1 MNEIMRNE
9 TELIVS
15 QLYVLRA
22 GLSTISQEKD
32 KAQKVIDSAS
42 KRRDKNLNI
51 AQQKKDKVTKDLKCA
66 KDALDKAIEIK
77 SKNEIVANSV
87 NESSIR
93 QKEFALNMSRIGLLI
108 TCVLELVF
116 LALLIWSILF
126 LAVYFDAF
134 GAKGSW
140 IQKEWLKTLF
150 GWAFGE
156 NGGESTLSAVLFWF
170 APLLSLGFTILG
182 GFLIKKAYGCLSI
195 NKYRVESEISNNKK
209 KHKQKDKAIS
219 NLDIYEQE
227 VTYAKEAV
235 QEKQQQY
242 DIACNDYPKECN
254 EIENTFEDDKQ
265 KALKHIVA
273 GMEMWSALTDTFSKK
288 LDVRDWNN
296 IDLIIYYLETQRAD
310 TIKEA
315 LQLADREKQT
325 ERIEVAMSKATE
337 EITRQIEA
345 GVNYL
350 ENYMG
355 KCTSLL
361 SDHIA
366 NCSSAIIKQVSSLES
381 EMINHNSKIDSIST
395 YLTKLSSQVNMNNAL
410 RKKANVCSAQ
420 LVEDVHQLRM
430 LADANKI

>member
-1 MNEIMRNE
+1 MYFLKYIIIHALRN
-9 TELIVS
+9 
-15 QLYVLRA
+15 
-22 GLSTISQEKD
+22 
-32 KAQKVIDSAS
+32 S
-42 KRRDKNLNI
+42 KI
-51 AQQKKDKVTKDLKCA
+51 
-66 KDALDKAIEIK
+66 
-77 SKNEIVANSV
+77 
-87 NESSIR
+87 
-93 QKEFALNMSRIGLLI
+93 
-108 TCVLELVF
+108 
-116 LALLIWSILF
+116 
-126 LAVYFDAF
+126 
-134 GAKGSW
+134 
-140 IQKEWLKTLF
+140 
-150 GWAFGE
+150 
-156 NGGESTLSAVLFWF
+156 
-170 APLLSLGFTILG
+170 
-182 GFLIKKAYGCLSI
+182 
-195 NKYRVESEISNNKK
+195 
-209 KHKQKDKAIS
+209 
-219 NLDIYEQE
+219 
-227 VTYAKEAV
+227 TYAKEAV

-366 NCSSAIIKQVSSLES
+366 NCSSAIIKQ
-381 EMINHNSKIDSIST
+381 D
-395 YLTKLSSQVNMNNAL
+395 
-410 RKKANVCSAQ
+410 RKSV
-420 LVEDVHQLRM
+420 V
-430 LADANKI
+430 